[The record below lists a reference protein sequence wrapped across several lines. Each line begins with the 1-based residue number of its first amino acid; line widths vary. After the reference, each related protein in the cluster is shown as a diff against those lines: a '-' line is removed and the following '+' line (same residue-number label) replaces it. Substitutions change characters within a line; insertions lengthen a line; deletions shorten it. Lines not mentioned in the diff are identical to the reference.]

1 VTRPAVVALG
11 GGHGLAAS
19 LEALRLV
26 TDRITAVVT
35 VADDG
40 GSSGRL
46 RAEFDVLPPGDLRMA
61 LAALCDDTEWG
72 HQWRDVLQHR
82 FAGDGQLAG
91 HAVGNLLIVSLWD
104 LLGDTVGGLDLVG
117 RLLNARGRVLPMA
130 AVPLNIEASVMGADP
145 TQPLEITTVRGQV
158 EVATTRGRVLTVHL
172 NPEEPPAC
180 DEAVAAIRTADWVIL
195 GPGSWFT
202 SVMPHLLVP
211 GIRDAL
217 LDTSARRILTLNLVM
232 HTGETVGFSAADHL
246 EALAVHA
253 PDLHLDYVLADS
265 DVVEDESLLR
275 RVAGIMGAELVL
287 ARVGDHGQ
295 EGHHDSLRLAAAY
308 RDIIG

>member
-1 VTRPAVVALG
+1 MTRPAVVALG

-19 LEALRLV
+19 LDALRLV

-46 RAEFDVLPPGDLRMA
+46 RDEFDVLPPGDLRMA

-130 AVPLNIEASVMGADP
+130 AVPLNIEASVVGADP
-145 TQPLEITTVRGQV
+145 TQPLEVTTVRGQV
-158 EVATTRGRVLTVHL
+158 EVATTRGRVLAVKL

-180 DEAVAAIRTADWVIL
+180 DEAVAAIRAADWVIL

-211 GIRDAL
+211 GVRDAL
-217 LDTSARRILTLNLVM
+217 LDTPAKRILTLNLVM
-232 HTGETVGFSAADHL
+232 HTLETAGLSAANHL
-246 EALAVHA
+246 EVLAAHA
-253 PDLHLDYVLADS
+253 PDLHLDVVLADS
-265 DVVEDESLLR
+265 DVVEDEPLLR
-275 RVAGIMGAELVL
+275 RVAEGMGAELVL
-287 ARVGDHGQ
+287 ARVSDNAQ
-295 EGHHDSLRLAAAY
+295 QGHHDSLRLAAAY

>member
-1 VTRPAVVALG
+1 MTRPAVVAIG

-46 RAEFDVLPPGDLRMA
+46 RDEFDVLPPGDLRMA

-91 HAVGNLLIVSLWD
+91 HTVGNLLIVSLWD

-145 TQPLEITTVRGQV
+145 TEPLEITTVRGQV
-158 EVATTRGRVLTVHL
+158 EVATTRGRVLTVQL

-180 DEAVAAIRTADWVIL
+180 DEAVAAIRAADWVIL

-211 GIRDAL
+211 GVRDAL
-217 LDTSARRILTLNLVM
+217 LDTAAKRILTLNLVM
-232 HTGETVGFSAADHL
+232 HTGETVGFSPSNHL

-253 PDLHLDYVLADS
+253 PDLHLDYVLADC

-295 EGHHDSLRLAAAY
+295 QGHHDSLRLAAAY